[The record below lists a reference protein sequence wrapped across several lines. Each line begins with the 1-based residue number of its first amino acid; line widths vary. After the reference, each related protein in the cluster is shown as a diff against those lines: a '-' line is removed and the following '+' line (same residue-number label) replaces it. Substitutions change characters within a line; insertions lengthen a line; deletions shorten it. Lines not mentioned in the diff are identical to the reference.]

1 MICSKC
7 NKSISDD
14 SKFCTFCGISL
25 RPISEESKDSEM
37 SDLKNELDA
46 LKKDIKSI
54 SNAQSGKK
62 DKISD
67 ESVKRRSIK
76 PPNINIPS
84 IPTSFIPD
92 FKPTKNEIELIFGQ
106 NWLARIGSLAIL
118 FGLSFFVQA
127 AISSNWLSNTVITI
141 IGLLSGLI
149 FASGGYFFKDKLDF
163 YAKTLSGTGM
173 GILFITI
180 FSAYSAFELINIYI
194 GIFSIFLVS
203 ILGHVLSL
211 KLKSITIGIITL
223 TGAYSVPIISSFYVD
238 TFSLNSLSA
247 TGYYLPLV
255 AISHAFFITNF
266 KNIYNLISLNLAGWI
281 SFLIWI
287 GGLQDNSINIEIQF
301 ALSTSIFIV
310 MLITWI
316 WTGSSNRQNSKLNT
330 VSLLLSTIGYLLL
343 TYVIFWNSNYQ
354 QYLGFGSFVISIMLI
369 SPFIYSW
376 IKSKPLEQYVSY
388 PVTSFLVLFIAIP
401 VQFSSTWTTVLW
413 SIQLIIMNLISS
425 KFNIKS
431 VRLFSYLLFALIL
444 IKGIIWDMYNTAE
457 MEPVLNSRFWSLGF
471 IFISGYTTYFYFKN
485 VQMDNV
491 EKGIISLT
499 YYTSL
504 IIILLNINAEIFFG
518 VNYYEKVFS
527 SSYKTP
533 VIFILWILTSAI
545 MCNAIIFVNKEKP
558 EHNIKRYF
566 GYSVFIIFSVLIS
579 ISSLFLNT
587 EKFIPFFNIR
597 TALLI
602 SIITLALITK
612 INTAKIKLISMPESH
627 NIKLILETLIYIMP
641 FVILSTETYLFIRY
655 ENININPNYFN
666 ALTSASWG
674 IVWAITGTVYI
685 YTAIKNNIKSLRYIG
700 LLAISISIIKLF
712 IFDLFLLP
720 TTIRIIAFIICGL
733 ILLVAGLNYQ
743 KNVDLMKKILN

>member
-118 FGLSFFVQA
+118 FGLSFFVQT

-316 WTGSSNRQNSKLNT
+316 WMGSSNRQNSKLNT

-401 VQFSSTWTTVLW
+401 VQFSSTWTTILW

-499 YYTSL
+499 YYLSL
-504 IIILLNINAEIFFG
+504 IHI
-518 VNYYEKVFS
+518 
-527 SSYKTP
+527 
-533 VIFILWILTSAI
+533 
-545 MCNAIIFVNKEKP
+545 
-558 EHNIKRYF
+558 
-566 GYSVFIIFSVLIS
+566 
-579 ISSLFLNT
+579 
-587 EKFIPFFNIR
+587 
-597 TALLI
+597 
-602 SIITLALITK
+602 
-612 INTAKIKLISMPESH
+612 
-627 NIKLILETLIYIMP
+627 
-641 FVILSTETYLFIRY
+641 
-655 ENININPNYFN
+655 
-666 ALTSASWG
+666 
-674 IVWAITGTVYI
+674 
-685 YTAIKNNIKSLRYIG
+685 
-700 LLAISISIIKLF
+700 
-712 IFDLFLLP
+712 
-720 TTIRIIAFIICGL
+720 
-733 ILLVAGLNYQ
+733 
-743 KNVDLMKKILN
+743 

>member
-1 MICSKC
+1 MICNKC
-7 NKSISDD
+7 NNSIPDD

-25 RPISEESKDSEM
+25 RPVSEESKNSEI

-54 SNAQSGKK
+54 SDAQPIKK
-62 DKISD
+62 DKISTK
-67 ESVKRRSIK
+67 SIKRRSIK
-76 PPNINIPS
+76 TPSISIPN

-203 ILGHVLSL
+203 ILGHILSL

-266 KNIYNLISLNLAGWI
+266 KNIYNLISLNLAGWV

-287 GGLQDNSINIEIQF
+287 GGLQNNSINIEIQF
-301 ALSTSIFIV
+301 ALASSIFII
-310 MLITWI
+310 MLSTWI
-316 WTGSSNRQNSKLNT
+316 WMGNSNKQNSKLHT
-330 VSLLLSTIGYLLL
+330 ISLLFSTIGYLLL
-343 TYVIFWNSNYQ
+343 TYVIFWNTNYQ
-354 QYLGFGSFVISIMLI
+354 QYLGFGSFFIAIMYI
-369 SPFIYSW
+369 SPLIYSW
-376 IKSKPLEQYVSY
+376 IKSKELNQYVSFST
-388 PVTSFLVLFIAIP
+388 TSFLVLFIAIP
-401 VQFSSTWTTVLW
+401 IQFSSTWTTILW
-413 SIQLIIMNLISS
+413 SIQLIIMNVISS

-457 MEPVLNSRFWSLGF
+457 MEPLINSRFWSLGF
-471 IFISGYTTYFYFKN
+471 IFISGYSTYFYFKN
-485 VQMDNV
+485 VQMDNI

-518 VNYYEKVFS
+518 INYYENIFS
-527 SSYKTP
+527 TTYKTP

-545 MCNAIIFVNKEKP
+545 MCNAIIFVNNEKT

-579 ISSLFLNT
+579 ISSLFLNS
-587 EKFIPFFNIR
+587 ENFIPFFNIR

-602 SIITLALITK
+602 FIITLALITK
-612 INTAKIKLISMPESH
+612 INTAKIKLISVSESH
-627 NIKLILETLIYIMP
+627 NINLILESLIYIMP
-641 FVILSTETYLFIRY
+641 FVILSTEAYLFIRY
-655 ENININPNYFN
+655 ENLSINPKYFN

-674 IVWAITGTVYI
+674 IIWAMTGTVYI
-685 YTAIKNNIKSLRYIG
+685 YTAIKNNLKSLRFIG

-720 TTIRIIAFIICGL
+720 ATIRIIAFIILGF

-743 KNVDLMKKILN
+743 KNVDLMKKILK

>member
-54 SNAQSGKK
+54 SNAQSDKK

-67 ESVKRRSIK
+67 ESAKKRSIK

-84 IPTSFIPD
+84 IPASFIPD

-149 FASGGYFFKDKLDF
+149 FASAGYFFKDKLDF

-173 GILFITI
+173 GILFVTI

-316 WTGSSNRQNSKLNT
+316 WMGSSNRQNSKLNT

-343 TYVIFWNSNYQ
+343 TYVIFWNSNY
-354 QYLGFGSFVISIMLI
+354 LI
-369 SPFIYSW
+369 
-376 IKSKPLEQYVSY
+376 
-388 PVTSFLVLFIAIP
+388 
-401 VQFSSTWTTVLW
+401 W
-413 SIQLIIMNLISS
+413 SIRTP
-425 KFNIKS
+425 FN
-431 VRLFSYLLFALIL
+431 
-444 IKGIIWDMYNTAE
+444 
-457 MEPVLNSRFWSLGF
+457 
-471 IFISGYTTYFYFKN
+471 
-485 VQMDNV
+485 
-491 EKGIISLT
+491 
-499 YYTSL
+499 
-504 IIILLNINAEIFFG
+504 
-518 VNYYEKVFS
+518 
-527 SSYKTP
+527 
-533 VIFILWILTSAI
+533 
-545 MCNAIIFVNKEKP
+545 
-558 EHNIKRYF
+558 
-566 GYSVFIIFSVLIS
+566 
-579 ISSLFLNT
+579 
-587 EKFIPFFNIR
+587 
-597 TALLI
+597 
-602 SIITLALITK
+602 
-612 INTAKIKLISMPESH
+612 
-627 NIKLILETLIYIMP
+627 
-641 FVILSTETYLFIRY
+641 
-655 ENININPNYFN
+655 
-666 ALTSASWG
+666 
-674 IVWAITGTVYI
+674 
-685 YTAIKNNIKSLRYIG
+685 
-700 LLAISISIIKLF
+700 
-712 IFDLFLLP
+712 
-720 TTIRIIAFIICGL
+720 
-733 ILLVAGLNYQ
+733 
-743 KNVDLMKKILN
+743 